1 MARFHARKSV
11 EPSGKIL
18 YVDSMKT
25 LTYEEMVQAMRTDD
39 ARYDGKFFVCVRT
52 TRIYCLPS
60 CKAKLPLLK
69 NVLFLPTREEAIE
82 AGFRG
87 CKRCRSEFFPDTSP
101 PWLERVLVLMRKE
114 VQTKITESD
123 IAATAG
129 VDISTV
135 RRYFRSY
142 MQTTPVAYHRKL
154 RLEFAR
160 DLLERGADY
169 LTAAFEA
176 GFESSSGFRD
186 AFQRQYGNSP
196 GRIHGE

>member
-1 MARFHARKSV
+1 M
-11 EPSGKIL
+11 L
-18 YVDSMKT
+18 YVIGMKT
-25 LTYEEMVQAMRTDD
+25 PTYDEMVHAMRTDD
-39 ARYDGKFFVCVRT
+39 TRYDGKFFVCVKT

-69 NVLFLPTREEAIE
+69 NVVFLPSREDAID

-101 PWLERVLVLMRKE
+101 PWLERVLLLMKKE
-114 VQTKITESD
+114 VQSRITESD

-135 RRYFRSY
+135 RRYFRRYLS
-142 MQTTPVAYHRKL
+142 TTPVAYHRKM
-154 RLEFAR
+154 RLAFAR
-160 DLLERGADY
+160 DLLEQGADY
-169 LTAAFEA
+169 LTAAYEA

-186 AFQRQYGNSP
+186 AYQRQYGNSP